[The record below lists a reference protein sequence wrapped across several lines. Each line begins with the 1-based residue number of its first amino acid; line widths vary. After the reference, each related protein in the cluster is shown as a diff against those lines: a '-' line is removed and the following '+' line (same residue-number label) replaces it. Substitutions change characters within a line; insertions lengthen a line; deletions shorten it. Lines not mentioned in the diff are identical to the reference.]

1 MLFRLWVGGCGFII
15 VKCALTKCFRSNN
28 RHTVVSVCHIT
39 ATREVRVCPVIPRK
53 EKENLLL
60 CNTCGLFFYNRGVK
74 LIAGRPESAKQRL
87 RLQISY
93 SNFHCNW
100 ALPQCACGSHG
111 NASKSLWHHL
121 YATHTQHKKT
131 EDVEVMV
138 YLLLGLLPSS
148 LSGRLVACS
157 LWMSHFKIDSTLRT
171 QARKKILYRVFPSN
185 GKP

>member
-1 MLFRLWVGGCGFII
+1 MFSFQQP
-15 VKCALTKCFRSNN
+15 A
-28 RHTVVSVCHIT
+28 HTAVYDCHII

-60 CNTCGLFFYNRGVK
+60 FNTCGLFFYNRGVK

-138 YLLLGLLPSS
+138 YLLLGLLLSS

-171 QARKKILYRVFPSN
+171 QARKKILYHVFPSN

>member
-1 MLFRLWVGGCGFII
+1 MFSFQQP
-15 VKCALTKCFRSNN
+15 T
-28 RHTVVSVCHIT
+28 HTVVSVCHIT

-53 EKENLLL
+53 EKENLLSNL
-60 CNTCGLFFYNRGVK
+60 LRGGQNRPSK
-74 LIAGRPESAKQRL
+74 DSDYKY
-87 RLQISY
+87 SY

-138 YLLLGLLPSS
+138 YLLLGLLPLS

-171 QARKKILYRVFPSN
+171 QARKKNL